1 MHTNLKKIKS
11 AILSGMIAAV
21 SVASSL
27 STVSAPSLSAGAADS
42 DNYAKLLQYSLYFYD
57 ANMCGDNSKGGLSWR
72 SNCHMDD
79 EVPGGFHDAGDH
91 VMFGLPQGYTA
102 AALGLSY
109 YEFKDAYEATGQA
122 DHIKVILD
130 HFCTYFRNSTKLSGD
145 SVSNFLYQKGE
156 GNADHGYWGPP
167 ETQGSGRKMYWTSN
181 GASDIAANY
190 AAALAI
196 NYKNFG
202 NADDLKYAKALYNFS
217 TQYNQCATVGPD
229 TFYAS
234 SKCKDEQT
242 MAAGALAL
250 ATGDSSYKNAL
261 SSGVADIG
269 VWWAYGWN
277 DANLGAAV
285 MNGIVNKDWS
295 AANGYL
301 SSKCTGS
308 NYLFLDKW
316 GSARLNCSMQFTAL
330 VATKEGG
337 GNYTDWAQ
345 GQMNYI
351 LGSNP
356 ANTCFVTGFASNSA
370 KNAHHRAASGYTSY
384 DQFNMNGW
392 DAGGDHM
399 SPFAAYG
406 PDAKPLIGA
415 LVGGPCD
422 AAGSYH
428 DNMADYVCNE
438 VAIDYNAGLVGA
450 AAGLYHFKKTG
461 STESSI
467 PGVTKIYSGSASSVP
482 TPQPATN
489 APQQPVQTNAPTP
502 SVTPT
507 TTKAVTP
514 TPSTNDG
521 DIVLTPSDMTV
532 KTEIGDDKEIN
543 NYAEFKPQGAKSATL
558 YLKVN
563 SNDTEVS
570 GAFGTWNG
578 EWVQEDFK
586 GVKVNSDKTVSVDY
600 TIPSDVGST
609 VKAMVFWPHG
619 DDVTIE
625 KVVLHKSGSSTVTPA
640 RTNAPTPSVTPTTT
654 KAATQTPSSNG
665 NDKVLTPSDMTV
677 KTEIGDDKEINNYA
691 EFKPQGAKSA
701 TLYLKVNSNDT
712 EVSGAFGTWN
722 GEWVQEDFKGV
733 KVNSDKT
740 VSVDYKIPSDVG
752 STVKAMVF
760 WPHGDDVTIEKVVL
774 HMDGSSSNT
783 PAATQAPVTTK
794 PVVTTTKAVVTQPPV
809 TQPPATQP
817 QQNQVK
823 ATVYGDA
830 NLDGDVTLADA
841 LAILQYIA
849 NSRKYD
855 LNDQAIANADCC
867 GNGDGITANDA
878 LVIQQID
885 AGRINKNNLPVAA
898 PIQ

>member
-1 MHTNLKKIKS
+1 
-11 AILSGMIAAV
+11 
-21 SVASSL
+21 
-27 STVSAPSLSAGAADS
+27 
-42 DNYAKLLQYSLYFYD
+42 
-57 ANMCGDNSKGGLSWR
+57 
-72 SNCHMDD
+72 
-79 EVPGGFHDAGDH
+79 
-91 VMFGLPQGYTA
+91 
-102 AALGLSY
+102 
-109 YEFKDAYEATGQA
+109 
-122 DHIKVILD
+122 
-130 HFCTYFRNSTKLSGD
+130 
-145 SVSNFLYQKGE
+145 
-156 GNADHGYWGPP
+156 
-167 ETQGSGRKMYWTSN
+167 
-181 GASDIAANY
+181 
-190 AAALAI
+190 
-196 NYKNFG
+196 
-202 NADDLKYAKALYNFS
+202 
-217 TQYNQCATVGPD
+217 
-229 TFYAS
+229 
-234 SKCKDEQT
+234 
-242 MAAGALAL
+242 
-250 ATGDSSYKNAL
+250 
-261 SSGVADIG
+261 
-269 VWWAYGWN
+269 
-277 DANLGAAV
+277 
-285 MNGIVNKDWS
+285 
-295 AANGYL
+295 
-301 SSKCTGS
+301 
-308 NYLFLDKW
+308 
-316 GSARLNCSMQFTAL
+316 
-330 VATKEGG
+330 
-337 GNYTDWAQ
+337 
-345 GQMNYI
+345 
-351 LGSNP
+351 
-356 ANTCFVTGFASNSA
+356 
-370 KNAHHRAASGYTSY
+370 
-384 DQFNMNGW
+384 
-392 DAGGDHM
+392 M

-467 PGVTKIYSGSASSVP
+467 PGVTKIYSGSASSTP

-489 APQQPVQTNAPTP
+489 APQQPVTNAPTP

-532 KTEIGDDKEIN
+532 KTEK
-543 NYAEFKPQGAKSATL
+543 
-558 YLKVN
+558 
-563 SNDTEVS
+563 
-570 GAFGTWNG
+570 G
-578 EWVQEDFK
+578 ED
-586 GVKVNSDKTVSVDY
+586 N
-600 TIPSDVGST
+600 
-609 VKAMVFWPHG
+609 
-619 DDVTIE
+619 
-625 KVVLHKSGSSTVTPA
+625 
-640 RTNAPTPSVTPTTT
+640 
-654 KAATQTPSSNG
+654 
-665 NDKVLTPSDMTV
+665 
-677 KTEIGDDKEINNYA
+677 EINNYA

-817 QQNQVK
+817 QQNPVK

-830 NLDGDVTLADA
+830 NLDGNVSLADA

-849 NSRKYD
+849 NANKYG
-855 LNDQAIANADCC
+855 LNDQAKANADCC

-885 AGRINKNNLPVAA
+885 AGLYKQSDLPVSYD
-898 PIQ
+898 